1 MKTQEEN
8 GTQITRIKI
17 GADPPAQHSNVP
29 SSSSKNWWGEGLPPP
44 SLRQTI
50 AQPQPPPR
58 LLHERIRDNAKK
70 VEDGAKGASDLE
82 ERWKKTRVQDVPKN
96 VLTLSE
102 IEQRLADLRGC
113 DVELIRRPRCM
124 FEPAEK
130 PRPSGATVKDLMK
143 EAQELAEI
151 EEMYDPDKEI
161 EVRFKRI
168 KYDGSEK
175 PTEHTDD
182 AGTSHLTPESAADP
196 RMSTVSSATNFS
208 EATAK
213 ELMDINKLMEDAQK
227 RVKDGEVDEKLME
240 REMKTVLAATRQK
253 SLELEKINNEIGLF
267 WDKQLD
273 KVELSDS
280 DGEELDDETVKKII
294 LEAEQSVADVPDE
307 ALTKKNVEPA
317 SASPTA
323 KAVASPQKKPGLFSK
338 IFRRDGKS

>member
-1 MKTQEEN
+1 LLVQEGCSNCGFSFCRKCLPHRALLPQYANKPVTVCN
-8 GTQITRIKI
+8 GCYEKLNITRIKI

-50 AQPQPPPR
+50 VTNCGR
-58 LLHERIRDNAKK
+58 
-70 VEDGAKGASDLE
+70 S
-82 ERWKKTRVQDVPKN
+82 DVPKN

-113 DVELIRRPRCM
+113 DVELIRRISQM

-182 AGTSHLTPESAADP
+182 AGTNP

-213 ELMDINKLMEDAQK
+213 ELMDINKLHTRIRWSMFC
-227 RVKDGEVDEKLME
+227 
-240 REMKTVLAATRQK
+240 KTIISSSLTTINISARQK

-317 SASPTA
+317 SA
-323 KAVASPQKKPGLFSK
+323 VASPQKKPGLFSK